1 MVSKFLPV
9 VHHELENI
17 NPNIPPRL
25 FRRPKS
31 APLRE
36 DDKLKLRTPKTDP
49 KPKHNKKKTPI
60 VTITKDKSSKKL
72 RSVHTPKSDKHT
84 SGTDSRSPPLT
95 ARELF
100 HERVSNSNS
109 TSNSETREKSLN
121 DIYRED
127 DFNRFLGGVWSDE
140 KKSIKSARTPTEQTE
155 LEALRMEYQKIQ
167 GRLDQIEK
175 EKELLARENERQIF
189 LADSEKHKELTIKLI
204 KQLEEQLHH
213 TRTECDQLKTNF
225 REYRLQNDLITKQ
238 LQQQIDDLR
247 NRQMHQPIMYYS
259 PSHDVQAQSPL
270 HTPPRQIH
278 GMDSRLSGRLMV
290 SGENQSPPNL
300 IASMPATL
308 PKPVLLFDTKS
319 PVSHSSPLPRSL
331 HPKPIQSS
339 PYLTYQQ
346 GGLAKQSLTPD
357 HKNDRTIVQNFVDN
371 GQEPIS
377 EETADNNNLETTCEP
392 SESLPDSATSKIVC

>member
-9 VHHELENI
+9 VHQELENI
-17 NPNIPPRL
+17 DPNIPPRL

-49 KPKHNKKKTPI
+49 KPKHNKKKTTPI
-60 VTITKDKSSKKL
+60 ITITKDKSSKKQG
-72 RSVHTPKSDKHT
+72 SVHTPKSDKRT
-84 SGTDSRSPPLT
+84 NGTDSRSPPLT

-109 TSNSETREKSLN
+109 TSDSETREKILN

-140 KKSIKSARTPTEQTE
+140 KGEKSTSTTTEQTE
-155 LEALRMEYQKIQ
+155 LESLRMEYQKIQ

-175 EKELLARENERQIF
+175 EKESLARENERQIF

-204 KQLEEQLHH
+204 KHLEEQLHQ
-213 TRTECDQLKTNF
+213 TRTECDQVKTNF

-259 PSHDVQAQSPL
+259 PSSLEVQAQSPL
-270 HTPPRQIH
+270 HTPPRQTH
-278 GMDSRLSGRLMV
+278 GMGSRISGRMM
-290 SGENQSPPNL
+290 GENNSPPNL

-377 EETADNNNLETTCEP
+377 EETADNNNIETTCEP
-392 SESLPDSATSKIVC
+392 SESLPDSAISKIVC